1 MIVKKEVSFYDIR
14 ENAWGGATFT
24 LDTIEEHEK
33 EEEFMA
39 LLEELYPDGADE
51 TELNDFIAFDD
62 DYIFESLGISSEED
76 TADDDDESAEY
87 DSDYGADYSE
97 EEEDNE

>member
-1 MIVKKEVSFYDIR
+1 MIVRKDVDFYDIR

-24 LDTIEEHEK
+24 LDTIADYDK

-62 DYIFESLGISSEED
+62 DYIFESLGISSE
-76 TADDDDESAEY
+76 DDDE
-87 DSDYGADYSE
+87 
-97 EEEDNE
+97 